1 MRLEPPSSLG
11 EPAVQA
17 LAAVEAQMGFV
28 PNSLR
33 AMAHRPAIL
42 QGFMALGAAVMGPGS
57 ISPTLKQMTAYV
69 ASLASGCRYCQAHT
83 AHQVHRQGVDA
94 ERLAALW
101 TFEDSPL
108 FTDPERAVLRL
119 AMLAA
124 RTPNEVEDADF
135 AAVRAHFDEA
145 AVAEIVAVIAFFGF
159 LNRWN
164 DTLATPLEDAPLAF
178 ARSDL
183 AASGWNAGKHAP
195 PVPGT

>member
-1 MRLEPPSSLG
+1 MRLAPPDPPSAS
-11 EPAVQA
+11 A
-17 LAAVEAQMGFV
+17 LQLIAAVEAQMGFA

-42 QGFMALGAAVMGPGS
+42 QGFMALGAAVMAPGTA
-57 ISPTLKQMTAYV
+57 PAELKQLVAYV

-83 AHQVHRQGVDA
+83 AHQAHRQGVDA

-108 FTDPERAVLRL
+108 FNEAERAVLRL

-135 AAVRAHFDEA
+135 AAVRAHFDEG

-178 ARSDL
+178 AQADL
-183 AASGWNAGKHAP
+183 AAGGWIPGKHAP
-195 PVPGT
+195 PVRGT

>member
-57 ISPTLKQMTAYV
+57 VSPILKQMIAYV

-83 AHQVHRQGVDA
+83 AHQAHRRGLEPD
-94 ERLAALW
+94 RMAALW
-101 TFEDSPL
+101 TFEESPL
-108 FTDPERAVLRL
+108 FSEPERAALRL

-178 ARSDL
+178 ARNDL
-183 AASGWNAGKHAP
+183 AASGWNSGKHAP